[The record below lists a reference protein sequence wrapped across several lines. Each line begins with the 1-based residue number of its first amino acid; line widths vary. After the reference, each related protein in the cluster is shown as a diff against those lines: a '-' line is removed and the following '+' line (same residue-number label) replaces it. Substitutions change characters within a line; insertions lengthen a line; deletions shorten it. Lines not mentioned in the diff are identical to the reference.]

1 MLFVCLNRQFALF
14 LKYFMHAIM
23 TYVQKNKWKF
33 LTTVVL
39 IGGLFFAFNTF
50 QTSSSET
57 PELRH
62 RKLLSTIGHLLESE
76 HYNPR
81 KIDDQF
87 SSEVFDAYLKALDPE
102 KNIFL
107 KSDIEALTVYRK
119 TIDDEIHGAKIEFE
133 PAVNKIFDI
142 RYNESKL
149 IVDSVV
155 KSPFNFNIDDSIKI
169 ETDSIVYPA
178 NQKERFDRWYKI
190 IKYKTLERYVA
201 LIEDRDA
208 HKKLAEKTNETNDAP
223 KAGDSS
229 KVKAED
235 KFIYKSDAVL
245 EAEAR
250 NLIAKSHRKRFD
262 QQDKTFNE
270 EKKFDLFLNA
280 ITGLM
285 DPHTDYFAPVEKRS
299 FTEQMSGVIYGI
311 GAQLGADDNG
321 VKIAAITPGGPAWK
335 SGQLVVNDVIT
346 KIAQGAEEPVDIAGY
361 EVTDAVK
368 LIRGDLGT
376 EVRLTVKKPDG
387 SIKIVILKREKVVL
401 DEGYARSA
409 IINKGSEKIGYILL
423 PDFYAD
429 FDREEGA
436 RCSKDIANEV
446 KKLKAENVSGII
458 IDVRYNGGGSL
469 YEVVQMVGLFI
480 DKGPVVQIRDKEG
493 RSQILADETPGTLYD
508 GPLVVMVNEFSASA
522 SEIFAGAI
530 QDYKRG
536 LIVGSTSTYGKGT
549 VQRNVAFGKP
559 LDSLGIQTEYG
570 AVKLTFQKFYRV
582 TGSSTQRKG
591 VESDVVLPDEYEFLK
606 YREKDNPS
614 ALSWDVIQ
622 KAKFQPYE
630 TGYSLDKIA
639 AAAKQ
644 KIELDTNTIKFKKNL
659 KWVSAQMEHPVYLKM
674 DKYLQYKKQVQAVI
688 QQNENILKLKDT
700 MQVAALKADHDKFY
714 NNPDKTKQDRY
725 QAWLKL
731 VAKDNQI
738 NESTK
743 LLSSI
748 KHSSPAIK

>member
-1 MLFVCLNRQFALF
+1 
-14 LKYFMHAIM
+14 MHAIM

-33 LTTVVL
+33 FATVVL
-39 IGGLFFAFNTF
+39 MGGLFFAFNTF
-50 QTSSSET
+50 IPGSSET
-57 PELRH
+57 PEMRH

-87 SSEVFDAYLKALDPE
+87 SAEVFDAYLKVLDPE

-107 KSDIEALTVYRK
+107 QSDINELAVYKK
-119 TIDDEIHGAKIEFE
+119 TIDDEIHGSKIEFE
-133 PAVNKIFDI
+133 PAAIKIFDR
-142 RYNESKL
+142 RYKESKL
-149 IVDSVV
+149 LADSILNT
-155 KSPFNFNIDDSIKI
+155 SFDFNIDDSIKLDA
-169 ETDSIVYPA
+169 ESIAYPVSQQEKY
-178 NQKERFDRWYKI
+178 NRWYKI
-190 IKYKTLERYVA
+190 IKYKTLERYA
-201 LIEDRDA
+201 TLIEERDTR
-208 HKKLAEKTNETNDAP
+208 KKISNKPATTNEV
-223 KAGDSS
+223 S
-229 KVKAED
+229 KHASADTSKIKEPA
-235 KFIYKSDAVL
+235 KFEFKSDALL
-245 EAEAR
+245 EVDAR
-250 NLIAKSHRKRFD
+250 NAVSKSYHKRFE

-299 FTEQMSGVIYGI
+299 FTEQMSGIIYGI
-311 GAQLGADDNG
+311 GAQLGGDDNG
-321 VKIAAITPGGPAWK
+321 VKIASIQPGGPAWK
-335 SGQLVVNDVIT
+335 SGQLVVNDVII
-346 KIAQGAEEPVDIAGY
+346 KIAQGDQEPIDIAGY

-387 SIKIVILKREKVVL
+387 SIKIVVLKREKIVL

-409 IINKGSEKIGYILL
+409 VITKGNEKIGYILL

-429 FDREEGA
+429 FEREDGH
-436 RCSKDIANEV
+436 RCSNDVAAEI
-446 KKLKAENVSGII
+446 KKLKAENVNGII

-582 TGSSTQRKG
+582 TGSSTQKKG

-606 YREKDNPS
+606 YREKDNPA

-622 KAKFQPYE
+622 KAKFQQYVTPYDI
-630 TGYSLDKIA
+630 DKIA
-639 AAAKQ
+639 ANAKQ
-644 KIELDTNTIKFKKNL
+644 KIESDTNTIKFKQNL
-659 KWVSAQMEHPVYLKM
+659 KWVSSQMEHPVYLKL
-674 DKYLQYKKQVQAVI
+674 DKYLQYKKQVQSVLK
-688 QQNENILKLKDT
+688 QNENILKLKDP
-700 MQVAALKADHDKFY
+700 MQVVSLKADHDKFY

-731 VAKDNQI
+731 VAKDNDI

-743 LLSSI
+743 LLGSFKSTTSLV
-748 KHSSPAIK
+748 KNKN

>member
-1 MLFVCLNRQFALF
+1 MLFVCLDRQFALF

-33 LTTVVL
+33 FTTLVL

-50 QTSSSET
+50 KTGSNES

-62 RKLLSTIGHLLESE
+62 RKLLSTVGHLLESE

-107 KSDIEALTVYRK
+107 KSDIVDLSVYRK
-119 TIDDEIHGAKIEFE
+119 SIDDEIHGAKIEFE
-133 PAVNKIFDI
+133 PAANKIFEL
-142 RYNESKL
+142 RYKESKL

-155 KSPFNFNIDDSIKI
+155 KYAFDFNIDDSIKL
-169 ETDSIVYPA
+169 ETDSVSYPA

-190 IKYKTLERYVA
+190 IKYKTLERYA
-201 LIEDRDA
+201 TLKEERDT
-208 HKKLAEKTNETNDAP
+208 HGKLNDNKLDSAKSKT
-223 KAGDSS
+223 
-229 KVKAED
+229 ED
-235 KFIYKSDAVL
+235 KFVYKSDSLL
-245 EAEAR
+245 ETESR
-250 NLIAKSHRKRFD
+250 NLIAKSYRKRFE

-335 SGQLVVNDVIT
+335 SGQLVVNDVII
-346 KIAQGAEEPVDIAGY
+346 KIAQGPEEPVDIAGY

-387 SIKIVILKREKVVL
+387 GIKIVVLKREKIVL

-409 IINKGSEKIGYILL
+409 VISKGNEKIGYILL

-436 RCSKDIANEV
+436 RCSRDVANEV
-446 KKLKAENVSGII
+446 KKLKAENVNGII

-630 TGYSLDKIA
+630 GLYGIDKIA
-639 AAAKQ
+639 SIAKQ
-644 KIELDTNTIKFKKNL
+644 KIEADTNTIKFKKNL
-659 KWVSAQMEHPVYLKM
+659 KWVSAQMEHAVYLKL
-674 DKYLQYKKQVQAVI
+674 DKYIQYKKQVQAVI
-688 QQNENILKLKDT
+688 QQNENILKLKDP
-700 MQVAALKADHDKFY
+700 MQVAPLKVDHDKFY
-714 NNPDKTKQDRY
+714 NNPDKSKQDRY

-731 VAKDNQI
+731 LAKDNQI

-743 LLSSI
+743 LLSSF
-748 KHSSPAIK
+748 KSTSASAKK